1 MHHRLFSLRSIT
13 QTTAALALIVP
24 GVASAQGAM
33 NNMFSEIYLGV
44 GAGEAEYKDSNAAD
58 DTDTAWKAFLGFDV
72 NKIIGIEAGYV
83 DLGKITGAGFGPG
96 PGLGGDVET
105 TGWNIDARVGFPFAQ
120 DRASVFAKAGTFYA
134 DVERQA
140 VGLSIDDTSWEL
152 TYGVGAEFDFARNVG
167 IRAEWERFE
176 IDDNDA
182 MIGEQDV
189 DLLSASLVFKF
200 K

>member
-1 MHHRLFSLRSIT
+1 MRHRLFSLRGIMRS
-13 QTTAALALIVP
+13 TAAFALIVP
-24 GVASAQGAM
+24 GVALAQD
-33 NNMFSEIYLGV
+33 NIFSEVYLGL
-44 GAGEAEYKDSNAAD
+44 GAGEAEYKDTNATD
-58 DTDTAWKAFLGFDV
+58 DKDTAWKAFVGYDV

-83 DLGKITGAGFGPG
+83 DLGKITGDLG

-105 TGWNIDARVGFPFAQ
+105 AGWNIDARVGFPVGPVSIFG
-120 DRASVFAKAGTFYA
+120 KAGTYYA
-134 DVERQA
+134 DIERKA
-140 VGLSIDDTSWEL
+140 GPLSVDDTSWEL
-152 TYGVGAEFDFARNVG
+152 TYGAGAEFEFARNLG

-182 MIGEQDV
+182 MVRSQDV

>member
-1 MHHRLFSLRSIT
+1 MHQRLFSLRRIVQS
-13 QTTAALALIVP
+13 TAALALIVP
-24 GVASAQGAM
+24 GVTMAQGGNLLGEM
-33 NNMFSEIYLGV
+33 YLGL

-58 DTDTAWKAFLGFDV
+58 DKDTAWKAFVGFDV

-83 DLGKITGAGFGPG
+83 DLGKITGATNGAFGPG
-96 PGLGGDVET
+96 PGLGGDIET
-105 TGWNIDARVGFPFAQ
+105 TGWNIDARVGFPVGP
-120 DRASVFAKAGTFYA
+120 ASVFAKAGTYYA

-140 VGLSIDDTSWEL
+140 AGLTVDDTSWEL

-167 IRAEWERFE
+167 VRAEWERFE

-182 MIGEQDV
+182 MGLGQDV